1 MLSDLSWG
9 CSSRDSPLPAA
20 SCRDALCSISR
31 GFLLLHILGLGL
43 GFFGGRS
50 CSKNPL
56 WERRFPTQPRR
67 AEPHGAVPVPAGGP
81 FSAAPFP
88 PQVSWYRVTCP
99 SREIR
104 APDPPEKMSG
114 MQVSTARVRAAP
126 LWLGVGGAPQT
137 GGSHP
142 PRLAPPPGRVAVR
155 YGVHRQ
161 VQLPRHRRAGPAL
174 QQGGRPH
181 HRRGHQGKA
190 PPGPQ
195 SPQGGRA
202 GCPPCPCPG
211 AAGGEPAIGI
221 PPGRPRVAPLSP
233 RAGNGA
239 RRWVN

>member
-1 MLSDLSWG
+1 MLHLPWLSAPSHFG
-9 CSSRDSPLPAA
+9 V
-20 SCRDALCSISR
+20 
-31 GFLLLHILGLGL
+31 GFGL
-43 GFFGGRS
+43 FWGRS

-67 AEPHGAVPVPAGGP
+67 AEPHSTVPVPAVGP

-114 MQVSTARVRAAP
+114 MQVSAARGRAAP
-126 LWLGVGGAPQT
+126 LRLGVGGAPQT

-142 PRLAPPPGRVAVR
+142 PRSAPPGRVAVR

-181 HRRGHQGKA
+181 HRRCHQGKA
-190 PPGPQ
+190 PPRTP
-195 SPQGGRA
+195 S
-202 GCPPCPCPG
+202 
-211 AAGGEPAIGI
+211 
-221 PPGRPRVAPLSP
+221 PPGGVVRGPPRARVRVP
-233 RAGNGA
+233 RAGSLRLGSRLGDPAWLRCPHGPGTGPGVGLINS
-239 RRWVN
+239 RPR